1 MIGQSKPFK
10 TLRLY
15 SPTFLLPNFPAMQ
28 CINVNIQEFTVDY
41 CISVYV
47 VFVHC
52 VRSWYKLP
60 HEKGLKYTLKIHMFM
75 ICYILW
81 VTT

>member
-15 SPTFLLPNFPAMQ
+15 SPTFLLSNFPALH
-28 CINVNIQEFTVDY
+28 CIIVNIQEFTVDY

-52 VRSWYKLP
+52 VRS
-60 HEKGLKYTLKIHMFM
+60 
-75 ICYILW
+75 
-81 VTT
+81 